1 MKDSGIK
8 MESFEN
14 KGFKDEDNNEIHQLD
29 RNSEDSK
36 KEWDTAQESGV
47 NKESYDNKGFKDEVD
62 SGIQLD
68 NEHIDE
74 VIVRNELVLLDMNDK
89 TLIIQSNQTNNE
101 FKSNKD
107 PSLSNNL
114 IPSRQTFLQSRTS
127 KFLFYALGI
136 CCVYFMNGI
145 LTERLLKGS
154 FGPNHDQFDFIFTF
168 VFIQCVVNYAYAE
181 FLLCT
186 MFKSDEDTTPS
197 KYYALAAFTNF
208 LSMFL
213 SNKSLKWISYP
224 TQVLAKSMRPI
235 PVMIFNVLLGKQ
247 RYSFKKYCFV
257 VFVVMGVSLFMI
269 KRVDGSKLAAT
280 HFNFG
285 WGELCVSVSLILD
298 GITGSVQ
305 ERMKQEYETKSGYFM
320 ANINKWSSL
329 YLGLAMLG
337 FQEFLNF
344 VRFVQAHPV
353 TFSFLGVVTVC
364 SALGQM
370 FIYLMISQFGTL
382 SCSLV
387 TTTRKF
393 FTILGSIIIF
403 RHTMNHW
410 QWFSTGLV
418 FLGLTL
424 DTYFSHREERRQNT
438 LSRDSPL

>member
-1 MKDSGIK
+1 MMNDSEMK
-8 MESFEN
+8 MESLET
-14 KGFKDEDNNEIHQLD
+14 KGFKDEMNNGLQPNNEH
-29 RNSEDSK
+29 RNQD
-36 KEWDTAQESGV
+36 WDTVQESGV
-47 NKESYDNKGFKDEVD
+47 IMESYDNKGFKDEVD

-68 NEHIDE
+68 NDHSDE
-74 VIVRNELVLLDMNDK
+74 VVRNELVLLDMNDK
-89 TLIIQSNQTNNE
+89 TLIIQTNNE
-101 FKSNKD
+101 LKTNS
-107 PSLSNNL
+107 SLSNNL
-114 IPSRQTFLQSRTS
+114 INSRQAFLQSRTS

-154 FGPNHDQFDFIFTF
+154 FGPNNDQFDFIFTF

-213 SNKSLKWISYP
+213 SNKSLHWISYP

-235 PVMIFNVLLGKQ
+235 PVMIFNVLFGKQ

-269 KRVDGSKLAAT
+269 KRADGSKLAAT

-285 WGELCVSVSLILD
+285 WGELCVSISLILD
-298 GITGSVQ
+298 GITGAVQ

-344 VRFVQAHPV
+344 IRFLQAHPI
-353 TFSFLGVVTVC
+353 TLSFLGVVTVC

-403 RHTMNHW
+403 RHTMSHW
-410 QWFSTGLV
+410 QWFSTGMV

-424 DTYFSHREERRQNT
+424 DTYFSHKEEREEERKRNLNLT
-438 LSRDSPL
+438 NSPL